1 MKNPARFFLPSALL
15 LAGGLSL
22 LPSLSAQVILHRWKQ
37 VPAKGIFDVQQLSD
51 VDGDGIPEILLWD
64 QQTGADAEIWIYSL
78 ARQQILVNIP
88 TGTQN
93 FANLRSSSDLDGD
106 GLRDMAASFLLDFPD
121 PPTQRLIIKALS
133 GLDGSPLWVADPT
146 LLGFQFL
153 NGVAPVGDINGDGVE
168 DIAATL
174 GPGGTHGTVISGVDG
189 TFLLDLTSNDVF
201 GVGVFHPAGD
211 INGDG
216 FNDIIDYTGNVEFFS
231 GKDGSVL
238 LALPF
243 DTQDGHLRAYVVGVG
258 DVNGDG
264 RDDWAEGW
272 RGDTGDDPPVCIT
285 PFLKVF
291 SGIPPRKIDEVAGRT
306 IADPIST
313 GPFFHHDFDG
323 DGVDDILFWGAQGG
337 AIRCGGVPSV
347 DPGYVSIRSTARKK
361 TLITWANSGSGCG
374 FDGDPLFLED
384 LSEDWD
390 GDGHP
395 DLLVTRI
402 LYGGEI
408 LALSTGKRLTLPG
421 NSLSR
426 SAGGTLTFRLNAGPR
441 YHGRRAFL
449 LPGGEQTWPF
459 FFTEYTIPFVG
470 RTEGFGIPFILTPL
484 TNRVWDHRGDPR
496 FGAFQTRLDAEGKGT
511 FQLSF
516 APGGLDQSLV
526 GKIFHF
532 AALLESPV
540 PEKPETATEAVR
552 VRIDP

>member
-1 MKNPARFFLPSALL
+1 MKNLARFFRPSVLL

-22 LPSLSAQVILHRWKQ
+22 LPSLSAQVILQRWEQ
-37 VPAKGIFDVQQLSD
+37 VPAKGRFDVQQLSD

-88 TGTQN
+88 TGTQI
-93 FANLRSSSDLDGD
+93 FGNLRSTSDLDGD
-106 GLRDMAASFLLDFPD
+106 GLRDMVAVFWLDFPNR
-121 PPTQRLIIKALS
+121 PNTRGILKAMS
-133 GLDGSPLWVADPT
+133 GLDGSLLWDADPT
-146 LLGFQFL
+146 LLGFQFFS
-153 NGVAPVGDINGDGVE
+153 GVSPVGDTNGDGRE
-168 DIAATL
+168 DIAAKL
-174 GPGGTHGTVISGVDG
+174 DPGSTHGAVISGLDG
-189 TFLLDLTSNDVF
+189 AFLLDLTSNDVF
-201 GVGVFHPAGD
+201 GVEFLRPAGD

-243 DTQDGHLRAYVVGVG
+243 GTPDGHLRAYVVGVG

-272 RGDTGDDPPVCIT
+272 RGDTGDDPIICIT
-285 PFLKVF
+285 PFLKIF
-291 SGIPPRKIDEVAGRT
+291 SGIPPRQIDQVAGRE
-306 IADPIST
+306 INDPLSH

-337 AIRCGGVPSV
+337 AVRCGGER
-347 DPGYVSIRSTARKK
+347 DPGYVSIRSTTRKK
-361 TLITWANSGSGCG
+361 TLITWANSGSG
-374 FDGDPLFLED
+374 DGLQNPLFLED
-384 LSEDWD
+384 MSEDWD

-395 DLLVTRI
+395 DLLATRFMN
-402 LYGGEI
+402 GFEI
-408 LALSTGKRLTLPG
+408 LALSTGKRLALSG
-421 NSLSR
+421 NSVSR
-426 SAGGTLTFRLNAGPR
+426 SAGGTLTFRLDAGPR
-441 YHGRRAFL
+441 YQGRRAFL
-449 LPGGEQTWPF
+449 LPGGEKTWPF
-459 FFTEYTIPFVG
+459 FSNDYCNFV
-470 RTEGFGIPFILTPL
+470 RCEGFGIPFVLTPL

-516 APGGLDQSLV
+516 APGGLDPSLV
-526 GKIFHF
+526 GKIFNF

-540 PEKPETATEAVR
+540 PEKPEAGTEAVR